1 MNASVAVF
9 DAYGTLF
16 DVHSAV
22 ARFADALKADAA
34 RISELWRQKQLEYT
48 WTRSLI
54 GRYVDFWEITKE
66 ALSVALVTSGYN
78 DPGLRTALL
87 EAYRKLDAYPDVP
100 VALAGYRA
108 LGIRTVLFSNATAP
122 MLMTALAATGLT
134 GLVDRTFSADDQGI
148 YKPSPRVYAAVTEAL
163 DVASADVIFHSSNAW
178 DAAGAAAFG
187 WRVLWINRAGRPREY
202 PWVPMT
208 EVADLHAALATTRG
222 NAASDR

>member
-22 ARFADALKADAA
+22 ARFADVLEGDAA

-54 GRYVDFWEITKE
+54 GRYVDFWEITRE
-66 ALSVALVTSGYN
+66 ALNVALATSGHN

-108 LGIRTVLFSNATAP
+108 MGIRTVLFSNATAP

-134 GLVDRTFSADDQGI
+134 NLVDRTFTTDDQGI
-148 YKPSPRVYAAVTEAL
+148 YKPSPRVYAAVTESL
-163 DVASADVIFHSSNAW
+163 GVTPADVLFHSSNAW

-202 PWVPMT
+202 SWVPMI
-208 EVADLHAALATTRG
+208 EVADLHAALGAAQG
-222 NAASDR
+222 IAASNR